1 MRRLE
6 PGEDPGQRAPEHHG
20 VQVHAVPAA
29 GAGGAIDAQH
39 ALEELGPGGP
49 ADGAA

>member
-20 VQVHAVPAA
+20 VQVHAAAAA
-29 GAGGAIDAQH
+29 GAGGAI
-39 ALEELGPGGP
+39 GG
-49 ADGAA
+49 